1 MAKIA
6 LDLIEPVRV
15 QSVSDHVAERL
26 ERLILDGLLS
36 PGDQLPSEAELA
48 SALHVG
54 RSTVRE
60 AKQIL
65 MTKGLLIAR
74 GRAGAFVAD
83 PTASGE
89 FDAVLRALRDPSH
102 EEVHEVRR
110 IVELAACQLAAES
123 VTRREIKRM
132 RSNLEHIESQ
142 AKTNAALPWPRFL
155 EIHFLIVQASRNR
168 LLSSIYELIMQ
179 VLKRNQVPFLPF
191 IADWQ
196 EEVEEHRHLIDVLER
211 GDPEAMA
218 DEMARHL
225 EHSEKYRTDLLEYQA
240 RNGSIVRSDR

>member
-1 MAKIA
+1 MSKIA
-6 LDLIEPVRV
+6 LNLITPIRI
-15 QSVSDHVAERL
+15 QSVSDHVAEQI
-26 ERLILDGLLS
+26 EKLILDGLLS
-36 PGDQLPSEAELA
+36 PGDQLPSEGELA
-48 SALHVG
+48 AALHVG

-65 MTKGLLIAR
+65 MTKGLLVAR

-83 PTASGE
+83 PMASGE
-89 FDAVLRALRDPSH
+89 LDAVIRALRDPSH

-123 VTRREIKRM
+123 VTRQEIKRM
-132 RSNLEHIESQ
+132 RSNLENIENQ
-142 AKTNAALPWPRFL
+142 AKANSVSPWPRFL

-196 EEVEEHRHLIDVLER
+196 SEVDAHRRLIDVLEQ
-211 GDPEAMA
+211 GDPKAMA
-218 DEMARHL
+218 EEMDQHL
-225 EHSEKYRTDLLEYQA
+225 EHSEKYRQDLLEYQA
-240 RNGSIVRSDR
+240 RNGSIIMGDH

>member
-1 MAKIA
+1 MGKVA
-6 LDLIEPVRV
+6 LDLLTPVRI

-26 ERLILDGLLS
+26 EKLILDGLLS
-36 PGDQLPSEAELA
+36 PGDQLPAEAELA

-89 FDAVLRALRDPSH
+89 LDAVIRALRDPSH

-123 VTRREIKRM
+123 VTRGEIKRM
-132 RSNLEHIESQ
+132 RSNLEHIETQ

-155 EIHFLIVQASRNR
+155 EIHFLIVQAARNR

-196 EEVEEHRHLIDVLER
+196 EEIEEHRQLIDVLER

-218 DEMARHL
+218 NEMARHL
-225 EHSEKYRTDLLEYQA
+225 EHSEKYRLDLIEYQA
-240 RNGSIVRSDR
+240 RNGSIVMKGQ

>member
-1 MAKIA
+1 MSKIA
-6 LDLIEPVRV
+6 LNLITPVRI
-15 QSVSDHVAERL
+15 QSVSDHVAEQL
-26 ERLILDGLLS
+26 EKLILDGLLS
-36 PGDQLPSEAELA
+36 PGDQLPSEGELA
-48 SALHVG
+48 VALQVG

-60 AKQIL
+60 AKQVL

-89 FDAVLRALRDPSH
+89 LDAVIRALRDPSH
-102 EEVHEVRR
+102 EEVHQVRR

-132 RSNLEHIESQ
+132 RSNLENIETQ
-142 AKTNAALPWPRFL
+142 AKANTALPWPRFL

-196 EEVEEHRHLIDVLER
+196 EEVDAHRRLVDVLEL

-218 DEMARHL
+218 DEMAQHL
-225 EHSEKYRTDLLEYQA
+225 EHSEKYRLDLLEYQA
-240 RNGSIVRSDR
+240 RNGSIIMNDQ

>member
-1 MAKIA
+1 MPKIA
-6 LDLIEPVRV
+6 LDLIAPVRI
-15 QSVSDHVAERL
+15 QSVSDHVAEQL
-26 ERLILDGLLS
+26 EKLILDGLLS
-36 PGDQLPSEAELA
+36 PGDQLPSEAELS
-48 SALHVG
+48 SALRVG

-74 GRAGAFVAD
+74 GRAGAFIAD

-89 FDAVLRALRDPSH
+89 LEAVVRALRDPSH

-123 VTRREIKRM
+123 VTRREIRRM
-132 RSNLEHIESQ
+132 RSNLEHIERQ
-142 AKTNAALPWPRFL
+142 AKTNATLPWPRFL

-196 EEVEEHRHLIDVLER
+196 EEVEEHRQLIDVLER

-218 DEMARHL
+218 TEMDRHL
-225 EHSEKYRTDLLEYQA
+225 EHSEQYRLDLLEYQS
-240 RNGSIVRSDR
+240 RNGSIVMSDK